1 MRMSPWAR
9 AASKSK
15 TPHVASR
22 TATAP
27 LGPPASRPA
36 KGGGNPSSRHSSW
49 RKNWPFVLSA
59 VAGALVVGAGCE
71 RAPEDGAST
80 PSSAASA
87 SAVAST
93 NASERTFQTRG
104 EIREIPAART
114 TLVIKHEEIPGY
126 MPKMTM
132 ELTLAN
138 TNEAAGL
145 QVGDVIEFRLVA
157 RAEDHFIDQLKRV
170 GQRPAAGATSPA
182 DAAVIAAGNSS
193 APREEGEPP
202 APPELKVGDPMPD
215 VELASER
222 GRPLRFADLRGQAV
236 AFTFFFTRCPLPD
249 FCPLMNRNFERAR
262 TQLKETPGSP
272 TNWMFLS
279 ISFDAEFDKPQ
290 VLVSHAAIY
299 RDDDADRWLFAAA
312 AEPALRKLARPLDL
326 KVIREGGSFSHNLR
340 TVVLDTEGRVF
351 RQFDGNQWKATELAE
366 ALAEAARKK

>member
-1 MRMSPWAR
+1 MTWTLPWAR
-9 AASKSK
+9 MAAKPKNPSFASPAAS
-15 TPHVASR
+15 
-22 TATAP
+22 AP
-27 LGPPASRPA
+27 LGAPASRPA
-36 KGGGNPSSRHSSW
+36 SSGVNPSSRQGPCP
-49 RKNWPFVLSA
+49 KTWPLLLCAFAGVL
-59 VAGALVVGAGCE
+59 LLGAGCE
-71 RAPEDGAST
+71 RAPET
-80 PSSAASA
+80 SAAA
-87 SAVAST
+87 PAAVAST
-93 NASERTFQTRG
+93 NATERAFAARG

-114 TLVIKHEEIPGY
+114 TLVIRHEEIPGY

-138 TNEAAGL
+138 TNEATGL
-145 QVGDVIEFRLVA
+145 QVGDLIEFRLVA

-170 GQRPAAGATSPA
+170 GQRPAAAA
-182 DAAVIAAGNSS
+182 DSAGTAAVIAAGNSS

-202 APPELKVGDPMPD
+202 APAELKVGDPLPE
-215 VELASER
+215 VELVSER
-222 GRPLRFADLRGQAV
+222 GQPLRFADLRGQAV

-262 TQLKETPGSP
+262 MQLKEMPASP

-279 ISFDAEFDKPQ
+279 ISFDADFDKPQ

-312 AEPALRKLARPLDL
+312 AESAVRKLARPLDL

-340 TVVLDTEGRVF
+340 TVVLDTQGRVF

-366 ALAEAARKK
+366 AMAAAARKK